1 MKNKMTL
8 EEAFELYDAIKCKV
22 LKNFAMISEETGASI
37 KNLVDIA
44 EEIGCDYEEV
54 AKDD

>member
-8 EEAFELYDAIKCKV
+8 EEAFGLHDAIKCKI
-22 LKNFAMISEETGASI
+22 LKNFALIVEESGASI

-44 EEIGCDYEEV
+44 KEIGCDYEEV